1 METLAIVLLLA
12 AQQAGPASEAA
23 LAEETNPSGPSAA
36 AGVLVVADAS
46 LPDEQLAALYAG
58 LAAARVPVVG
68 PAERRGVHKEVVAA
82 GQQSL
87 DAVKA
92 ANLEARA
99 KWRVLDL
106 DGATAALN
114 KAEGAFFDLAQPKE
128 GISAYAETLLL
139 RAEIALTKQNASEA
153 VTELRLLARIDPSR
167 KELHPGL
174 YAPALVDAFAAARS
188 ANAEAGPGF
197 LTLTPRTE
205 RGAAVSASLDAEP
218 IVGVSAGVTTSLR
231 PKSGPHLLI
240 VRAPGRKAYAAR
252 IDLRAQTPLVLSP
265 FLASPFAERERSDLA
280 KLVRAGDD
288 NALLPL
294 AQRTGASAI
303 LLVDVDKRGP
313 ATLWALTL
321 LPSDRLPL
329 EGTKDDPVA
338 LGAAVRRALETVDA
352 TGEEEAS
359 DNFGLVLGGAAVL
372 TGAVALTGMAVG
384 LSIYTY
390 RRGFPGQPLEPI
402 DAIVSPKSATC
413 CSVPA
418 R

>member
-12 AQQAGPASEAA
+12 AQQAPAAEVA
-23 LAEETNPSGPSAA
+23 AEEANASGAG
-36 AGVLVVADAS
+36 AGVLVVAEAS
-46 LPDEQLAALYAG
+46 LPDAQLAALYAG

-68 PAERRGVHKEVVAA
+68 PAERRGVHKEVVVA

-114 KAEGAFFDLAQPKE
+114 KAERAFFDLARPKE
-128 GISAYAETLLL
+128 GTSAYAETLLL

-153 VTELRLLARIDPSR
+153 VRELRLLARIDPAR

-174 YAPALVDAFAAARS
+174 YAPALVDAYAAARS
-188 ANAEAGPGF
+188 ANTEAGAGF

-218 IVGVSAGVTTSLR
+218 IVGVASGVTTSIR

-240 VRAPGRKAYAAR
+240 VRAPGRKAFATR
-252 IDLRAQTPLVLSP
+252 IELTTQTPVVLSP

-280 KLVRAGDD
+280 NRIREGDSS
-288 NALLPL
+288 ALLPL

-303 LLVDVDKRGP
+303 LLVDVDKKTP
-313 ATLWALTL
+313 ATLWALPL
-321 LPSDRLPL
+321 VPSERLPL
-329 EGTKDDPVA
+329 QGSKENPVA
-338 LGAAVRRALETVDA
+338 LGVAVRRALDSLEATDEAET
-352 TGEEEAS
+352 S
-359 DNFGLVLGGAAVL
+359 NNFGFILGGAAVL
-372 TGAVALTGMAVG
+372 TGAVALAGMAAG
-384 LSIYTY
+384 LSLYTY
-390 RRGFPGQPLEPI
+390 RRGFPGQPQQPI
-402 DAIVSPKSATC
+402 PPIVLQKPTTC